1 MDSVAL
7 QLGARKQPYADQATF
22 SFAVWPFSLKLLWAP
37 LVDALYWRRLGRR
50 KSWCASEHEDEKEEL
65 RELVRVVESLHEY
78 SSKLMAGMCTR

>member
-1 MDSVAL
+1 MMDSVAL

-50 KSWCASEHEDEKEEL
+50 KSWCATEHEDVRDL
-65 RELVRVVESLHEY
+65 ARTCGLGTLVPSASV
-78 SSKLMAGMCTR
+78 GI